1 VVTVV
6 SSDRSEE
13 VEAAGMLME
22 LPSFEGST
30 LLRAV
35 RLQAAIVMLR
45 RSGFNLVLL
54 PVGAVAQ
61 MERKYRR
68 RRWWRRPE

>member
-1 VVTVV
+1 VVT
-6 SSDRSEE
+6 SDENAT
-13 VEAAGMLME
+13 VGILTE
-22 LPSFEGST
+22 LPGFEERDT

-35 RLQAAIVMLR
+35 RVQAAIVMLR

-54 PVGAVAQ
+54 QVGAVAQ

-68 RRWWRRPE
+68 RRWWRRPG

>member
-1 VVTVV
+1 VT
-6 SSDRSEE
+6 SDENAT
-13 VEAAGMLME
+13 VGILTE
-22 LPSFEGST
+22 LPGFEERDT

-35 RLQAAIVMLR
+35 RVQAAIVMLR

-54 PVGAVAQ
+54 QVGAVAQ

-68 RRWWRRPE
+68 RRWWRRPG